1 MQPNTNKIKESL
13 LKHDGT
19 VEVIKEPEKAGGR
32 SAGDFS
38 KHLFALYSLLVLSFT
53 LHLYVILN
61 NFVPENLNLEKNVPG
76 LFIERGRRSVEERD
90 VDASQ
95 LSTANVEFIHPKLR
109 DDMKEEEDPENPFV
123 WLNSYS
129 RVPVSY
135 FTLRQNLYQNGL

>member
-19 VEVIKEPEKAGGR
+19 VEVIKEPEKGGG
-32 SAGDFS
+32 GDFS

-76 LFIERGRRSVEERD
+76 VFIERGRRSVEERD

-135 FTLRQNLYQNGL
+135 FALRQNLY